1 MLRDI
6 YLFNV
11 NFPLWPFLCTKKY
24 MAINNLHQ
32 TRRCICQKMEAKLV
46 SQQMRNKNSHPIYR
60 KKKSQNV
67 RKSIAHL
74 TKNKCLNSGTTRCK
88 ANAFLTSHQI
98 KLVRQMSED
107 INERNEKKIKMW
119 FTFHYYFIVWSL
131 FEKKFFFLL
140 FIINFVSPYLFS
152 YCIDATAT
160 LLCHHFI
167 KHRRER
173 RPFVVILSLRS
184 LALYVCLWV
193 S

>member
-1 MLRDI
+1 
-6 YLFNV
+6 
-11 NFPLWPFLCTKKY
+11 
-24 MAINNLHQ
+24 
-32 TRRCICQKMEAKLV
+32 MEAKLV

-131 FEKKFFFLL
+131 FEKSFFFLL
-140 FIINFVSPYLFS
+140 FIINFVSRVSLLILPR
-152 YCIDATAT
+152 CDRDIT
-160 LLCHHFI
+160 LSSFYQTSTRAPAFRRHLISTFAGSLC
-167 KHRRER
+167 
-173 RPFVVILSLRS
+173 LSLFQMRFIT
-184 LALYVCLWV
+184 
-193 S
+193 